1 MSIPTSI
8 QMVDLQSQ
16 HKKIQTELNSCI
28 QKVVDSGAYINGPEV
43 GRFADSLSLYL
54 GSKYVIPCANGT
66 DALQIALMSLDLKP
80 GDEVITPTFTYVAT
94 AEVISLL
101 GLKAVLVDVDSDY
114 FGLNIEQVKI
124 AITPRTRAIIPVHLF
139 GQSANLEALMNLAA
153 DHKINIIEDAAQ
165 SMGASYRFLN
175 GNEKKLGTIGRIGCT
190 SFFPSKN
197 LGCLGDGGAIIT
209 NDDFLAE
216 RIKMVANHGQKI
228 KYHHDIIGCNSRLD
242 TIQAAILN
250 LKLVHL
256 DNYNKSRQQAAKF
269 YDEHLAS
276 VNSLRIPMRRKESTH
291 VFHQYTL
298 RILDD
303 SRDQLIQFLKEHKIP
318 SMVYYP
324 LPLHFQKAFKNLEH
338 SGMSFP
344 IAEALASQVISLPM
358 HSELEEKTQVYIIDK
373 IKEFYDD

>member
-1 MSIPTSI
+1 
-8 QMVDLQSQ
+8 MVDLQSQ
-16 HKKIQTELNSCI
+16 HKKIHRELNSCI

-101 GLKAVLVDVDSDY
+101 GLKAVLVDVDPDY
-114 FGLNIEQVKI
+114 FGLNIEQVKT
-124 AITPRTRAIIPVHLF
+124 AITPRTRVIIPVHLF
-139 GQSANLEALMNLAA
+139 GQSANLEPLMNLAA

-175 GNEKKLGTIGRIGCT
+175 GNEEKLGTIGRIGCT
-190 SFFPSKN
+190 SFLPTKN

-216 RIKMVANHGQKI
+216 RIKMVANHGEKI

-269 YDEHLAS
+269 YDKHLAS
-276 VNSLRIPMRRKESTH
+276 LKSIRIPMRRKESTH

-298 RILDD
+298 RIINGK
-303 SRDQLIQFLKEHKIP
+303 RDQMVKFLNENGVPCGI
-318 SMVYYP
+318 YYP
-324 LPLHFQKAFKNLEH
+324 VPLHNQNAYKSKRYIESDFSVTNQICSEVF
-338 SGMSFP
+338 
-344 IAEALASQVISLPM
+344 SLPM
-358 HSELEEKTQVYIIDK
+358 HSELSEEQQNFISDLVN
-373 IKEFYDD
+373 EFSLKS